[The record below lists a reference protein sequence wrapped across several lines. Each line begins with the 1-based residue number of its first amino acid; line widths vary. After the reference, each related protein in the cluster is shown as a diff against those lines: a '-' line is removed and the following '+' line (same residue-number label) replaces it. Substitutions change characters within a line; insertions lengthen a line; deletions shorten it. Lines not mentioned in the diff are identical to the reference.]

1 MTHKRILV
9 VEDDAILARVLRD
22 NLTFEGFEVSC
33 AADGRVALTV
43 ARDFAP
49 DLILLDIML
58 PGKDGFELCRV
69 WRQQRTPI
77 IMITARGQKEDKIRG
92 LSAGADDY
100 VTKPFELEELLA
112 RIHAVLRRARPS
124 IESLELGSVKIDFI
138 KLQAWKHNRPLELT
152 HREFEL
158 LRYLAERPDRVV
170 HREELLREVWGHLET
185 LNTRAVDHAVARL
198 RKKIEVDAHQP
209 EFIHTVYAD
218 GYCLTPRP
226 PADPDS
232 KRR

>member
-1 MTHKRILV
+1 MSKKRILV

-22 NLTFEGFEVSC
+22 NLTFEGFDVRC
-33 AADGRVALTV
+33 AADGRIALTTS
-43 ARDFAP
+43 RDFAP

-58 PGKDGFELCRV
+58 PGKDGFELCRI
-69 WRQQRTPI
+69 WRQQRIPI
-77 IMITARGQKEDKIRG
+77 IMVTALGQKEDKVRG

-112 RIHAVLRRARPS
+112 RIQAVLRRARPT
-124 IESLELGSVKIDFI
+124 IETLDLGSVRVDFL
-138 KLQAWKHNRPLELT
+138 KLQAWKDRRPLELT

-158 LRYLAERPDRVV
+158 LRYLAERADSVV
-170 HREELLREVWGHLET
+170 HRDELLREVWGHLEA

-209 EFIHTVYAD
+209 QFVHTVYAD
-218 GYCLTPRP
+218 GYCLTP
-226 PADPDS
+226 
-232 KRR
+232 KRSSEPGVKSR